1 MPPLVVSFFLKKK
14 TTATALFLQ
23 VDQGML
29 NIINHHW
36 NIPFRF
42 GSYLVYL
49 QIWSCDFDQPDDA
62 MPLLEEGL
70 LSSKR
75 VRSRRQQCHCH
86 CWIQLH
92 RHLAQHGCSVKQV
105 KNTKLIKFYQGIWL
119 KNPNHSGKKPP
130 SIPYS
135 NTTQGV
141 ILRWNRLPRL
151 KSLSG
156 TPTTGTPMYLGL
168 VRLQLVL

>member
-1 MPPLVVSFFLKKK
+1 
-14 TTATALFLQ
+14 
-23 VDQGML
+23 ML

-49 QIWSCDFDQPDDA
+49 QIWSCDFDHSTRWRVL
-62 MPLLEEGL
+62 PLLEEGL

-119 KNPNHSGKKPP
+119 KNPNHSAKKN
-130 SIPYS
+130 IFHTIMPYS